1 MAPHKTGSP
10 RTLTQMFRDWDDAAL
25 SQLLVLRPDLAV
37 PAPTDYSQIAS
48 RSTTRHS
55 VSQGLDL
62 LTSFELWVAQRVC
75 AYAGG
80 TPDQSSADALDAE
93 AFAAMV
99 VADAGGSVVP
109 AAASAPTTS
118 EVVDALDRL
127 LSLGL
132 LWGDSS
138 SLRAVRA
145 MASSLTGVD
154 ATAKPEAHPPRFD
167 DAPRQSG
174 DLVDKVAA
182 GSAFELVRRIDVL
195 VEHCDHHP
203 AILVKSG
210 ELASRETRTFGALLD
225 LPAPIAGLHI
235 KIARA
240 AGLLGST
247 GSELRLIPTTEFDD
261 WQSLTLAAQWERL
274 AAAWLDQHE
283 AGISGWLKRL
293 CLQGIASLGDQV
305 VLTPE
310 QLHAWVSWQRPRRAP
325 STVRPISSILD
336 QAAWVGVTGLG
347 TLSSF
352 GSRLV
357 EAPDQASGAPAL
369 SDPPSTLA
377 ALLPARVASLLVQAD
392 LTAIAPGPL
401 DADAA
406 RDLGSLAD
414 VESRGGATVYRF
426 SAATLKRARTLGW
439 RIPDIVATLER
450 RSSTPLP
457 QPLLYLIHDLERVP
471 ARTEPA
477 GGSQGPSSAGY
488 VEHAGPVRAP
498 APKLEPS
505 GPEVLTSAAA
515 QYLVHALR
523 HTEDDASDEAVH
535 RPQTG
540 NRIDSP
546 LATLREAVETGE
558 VVWFGYVDTKGAS
571 GERLVLAKAVDEG
584 RLHARDSRTDEA
596 LTVPLH
602 RITSAH
608 IIRRTP

>member
-1 MAPHKTGSP
+1 MAPSKTDSP
-10 RTLTQMFRDWDDAAL
+10 RTLTQMFRDWDDTAL
-25 SQLLVLRPDLAV
+25 SRLLLLRPDLAA

-62 LTSFELWVAQRVC
+62 LTAFELWVAQRVC

-80 TPDQSSADALDAE
+80 APDQTSADAIEAN
-93 AFAAMV
+93 AFATMV
-99 VADAGGSVVP
+99 VADIEVSGDQ
-109 AAASAPTTS
+109 AAAGVPTTS
-118 EVVDALDRL
+118 EIVDALQRL
-127 LSLGL
+127 LGLGL

-154 ATAKPEAHPPRFD
+154 PKAKPEVHPPRFTE
-167 DAPRQSG
+167 APRQPA

-225 LPAPIAGLHI
+225 LPAPVAGLHI
-235 KIARA
+235 KIARS

-261 WQSLTLAAQWERL
+261 WQSCTLAAQWERL
-274 AAAWLDQHE
+274 ATAWLDQHE

-293 CLQGIASLGDQV
+293 CLQGIASLGNQV
-305 VLTPE
+305 VLSPE

-325 STVRPISSILD
+325 ATVRPIASILD

-352 GSRLV
+352 GSLLGCP
-357 EAPDQASGAPAL
+357 PDAETGSPTLPSA
-369 SDPPSTLA
+369 PSTLE
-377 ALLPARVASLLVQAD
+377 ALLPPRVAHVLVQAD

-426 SAATLKRARTLGW
+426 SAASLKRAQSLGW
-439 RIPDIVATLER
+439 RVPDIVATLER

-457 QPLLYLIHDLERVP
+457 QPLLYLIQDLERLRSRTQSP
-471 ARTEPA
+471 ADIQSRTED
-477 GGSQGPSSAGY
+477 Y
-488 VEHAGPVRAP
+488 VELVGPVRAP
-498 APKLEPS
+498 TPKLEPT
-505 GPEVLTSAAA
+505 GPEVLTLAAA

-523 HTEDDASDEAVH
+523 HTEDDASDEATH

-571 GERLVLAKAVDEG
+571 GERLVVAKTVDEG